1 MPNGPLCLSFWIVFL
16 QNLRTI
22 VTGKDLF
29 SIPTGIINLCGKFWI
44 QKFYHYGG
52 QAQCEQM
59 EQFSAMA
66 TRNYNFVSLNDK
78 SKQNDIYKI
87 KIDIYKCMIE
97 NINLGIQFYCKENY
111 KKHQQFWKIIRSE
124 ILF

>member
-1 MPNGPLCLSFWIVFL
+1 
-16 QNLRTI
+16 
-22 VTGKDLF
+22 
-29 SIPTGIINLCGKFWI
+29 
-44 QKFYHYGG
+44 
-52 QAQCEQM
+52 
-59 EQFSAMA
+59 MA

-87 KIDIYKCMIE
+87 KIDIYKRMIE
-97 NINLGIQFYCKENY
+97 NINLGIQFYCKKNY